1 MVQYVTM
8 RRIAV
13 RGLFLFAVCAL
24 AAQGRAAA
32 LPRLPEPVHADT
44 EASTNIP
51 FNAVRSDALE
61 FGVSMEFSGTASNC
75 VQIAFGR
82 DADCDGD
89 LAPEETALLLGW
101 RAGAYFI
108 EDVSSGERA
117 SEPAAAGVDARLLD
131 FRVALDRSFR
141 PRTAAATNETGACF
155 VQTLAGPPEWLYGTG
170 WNMMKV
176 TRRGVDA
183 VDETV
188 QVECRY
194 RFFYISIR

>member
-1 MVQYVTM
+1 M

-13 RGLFLFAVCAL
+13 RSLALLSACAL

-32 LPRLPEPVHADT
+32 LPQLPEPACVDT
-44 EASTNIP
+44 EVSTNVP

-61 FGVSMEFSGTASNC
+61 FGVSMEFAGTGSNC
-75 VQIAFGR
+75 VQVAFGR
-82 DADCDGD
+82 DADGDGD

-108 EDVSSGERA
+108 EGAAEHVRI
-117 SEPAAAGVDARLLD
+117 SEAAEAAPGDARSLSLH
-131 FRVALDRSFR
+131 VGLDRSFR
-141 PRTAAATNETGACF
+141 PRTAAATNETGACL
-155 VQTLAGPPEWLYGTG
+155 VQALVKVSGWLYGAD
-170 WNMMKV
+170 WNLMKL

-188 QVECRY
+188 AVECRY
-194 RFFYISIR
+194 RFFRISIR